1 MSSRGEVLRMG
12 QKESYRITTVFLI
25 LLHVVRGEIC
35 TENQYRPFALPWC
48 CTSKCG
54 PGTRIARPCD
64 EDDEDSTECEPC
76 GEGLYNPGRDQDRC
90 TPKDQCN
97 GPNEEVKT
105 HGTDRTDNVCRCKV
119 GSYREWEVC
128 RHGPVCNPGTGATRN
143 GICETCPDGTF
154 SNETSRT
161 QLCMAWTICWKLGF
175 VQKEAGTNISDVIC
189 ISRLPHSTRPWEKY
203 STVDNLAEHQATTV
217 DFAPNVLLSSTVLG
231 RPSTAEI
238 ATLPVAVWVGLGS
251 VVVLAVSVS
260 VVIGGI
266 CACKKK
272 YDRPG
277 TGVRDEENAFTEKH
291 FNGNALPDQTWI
303 GLEKQ
308 NTEEETQP
316 LRPGVGDEVDMRPTE
331 PCSPPAVPD
340 DGFSTG
346 DDSGSDTLSA
356 LSDMTPATSE
366 TDIKTSLGQE
376 FNNPAAM
383 AVTEDMITYLEQH
396 LGRKYLALARKLN
409 FKDGTTGLPKTD
421 IDSLKT
427 CQIIDGMHEA
437 IRKTVETWKTRNGD
451 WANFQGLL
459 SGLHEAGMDHMV
471 KHLCKEYNVN
481 AATIVDD
488 DGDC

>member
-1 MSSRGEVLRMG
+1 M
-12 QKESYRITTVFLI
+12 
-25 LLHVVRGEIC
+25 
-35 TENQYRPFALPWC
+35 
-48 CTSKCG
+48 
-54 PGTRIARPCD
+54 
-64 EDDEDSTECEPC
+64 
-76 GEGLYNPGRDQDRC
+76 
-90 TPKDQCN
+90 
-97 GPNEEVKT
+97 
-105 HGTDRTDNVCRCKV
+105 HGTDRTDNVCQCKV
-119 GSYREWEVC
+119 GSYREWDVC

-161 QLCMAWTICWKLGF
+161 QPCMAWTICWKLGF

-203 STVDNLAEHQATTV
+203 ST
-217 DFAPNVLLSSTVLG
+217 
-231 RPSTAEI
+231 TAEI

-251 VVVLAVSVS
+251 VVMLAFSVFTI
-260 VVIGGI
+260 IGGI

-272 YDRPG
+272 HDRPG
-277 TGVRDEENAFTEKH
+277 TGVRDEEKAFTEKH
-291 FNGNALPDQTWI
+291 PNGNALPDQTWVE
-303 GLEKQ
+303 LEEQ

-331 PCSPPAVPD
+331 PCSPPAVRD
-340 DGFSTG
+340 DGFITG
-346 DDSGSDTLSA
+346 DDSDSDTLSA
-356 LSDMTPATSE
+356 LSDITPAASE

-376 FNNPAAM
+376 FKNPAAM
-383 AVTEDMITYLEQH
+383 PVTDDMITYLEQH
-396 LGRKYLALARKLN
+396 LGRKYLALARKLA

-488 DGDC
+488 DGNC